1 MVLEMKLSHIITGL
15 WIFIAVGSSLSCKKS
30 SPVKPPVQP
39 PNPPDSTVSTVDTNY
54 NPVDAPIAST
64 IGFFLNNWQP
74 KSFIPPVNGK
84 DTTAFSGNTD
94 ITITV
99 DMNHVITKVSPYI
112 FGNNSNLWMGQMVT
126 QPVLMKYISDLS
138 PNILRGPGGSIS
150 DMYFWNQPSSPPSD
164 VPDSLYISGK
174 KTSAGYW
181 YGGNTQSWTLA
192 LNNYYALLQQT
203 NSTGILTVNYGYARY
218 GTGPHP
224 VQAAAHLAA
233 DWVRYDK
240 GRTKYWEIGNED
252 CGSWEAGYQIDPSQ
266 NQDGQPAI
274 ITGNL
279 YGQQFLVF
287 ADSMRAAAKET
298 GATIYIGAQ
307 LLDAPP
313 PSWADQTNKTWNQ
326 EVLTTAGS
334 DADFFMVHDYFTP
347 YQTNSGVND
356 ILATGNIVPANAMNY
371 LNRQFSKYGVASKPV
386 ALTEWNIQATSSMQN
401 VSYIAGVQAVITLGE
416 LIKNKF
422 GEASRWD
429 LANGWSSGDDQGM
442 FNIGDEPGGVP
453 LWNPRPAFY
462 YMYYFQRCFGDRMVA
477 SSVVGSSDIL
487 CYASSFNTNGAGVVL
502 INQSANTHQVGITLQ
517 HYATGSNYYW
527 YTLAGG
533 SDNGNFSRKVYVN
546 GQGPAGVSGGPLNY
560 ARVAAYSVSTKNGI
574 KVTVPP
580 YGVVYLVVARN

>member
-1 MVLEMKLSHIITGL
+1 MKVAKVIILFWFEIIGITL
-15 WIFIAVGSSLSCKKS
+15 FSCKKS
-30 SPVKPPVQP
+30 QPVKLPEV
-39 PNPPDSTVSTVDTNY
+39 PNPPDTSVSVPVDTNY
-54 NPVDAPIAST
+54 NPVNAPVAAT
-64 IGFFLNNWQP
+64 MGFFLNNWQP
-74 KSFIPPVNGK
+74 KSYTPPANVK
-84 DTTAFSGNTD
+84 DTTAFSGAADVN
-94 ITITV
+94 ITV
-99 DMNHVITKVSPYI
+99 DMNHVITKVSPEV
-112 FGNNSNLWMGQMVT
+112 FGNNANLWIGQLVT
-126 QPVLMKYISDLS
+126 QPVLMKYITDLS
-138 PNILRGPGGSIS
+138 PNIIRGPGGSIS
-150 DMYFWNQPSSPPSD
+150 DVYFWNQSSAPPSD

-203 NSTGILTVNYGYARY
+203 NSTGILTINYGYARY

-224 VQAAAHLAA
+224 VQTAAHLAA
-233 DWVRYDK
+233 DWVRYDQ

-252 CGSWEAGYQIDPSQ
+252 GGSWEAGYQIDPFQ

-287 ADSMRAAAKET
+287 ADSMRVAAKEA

-334 DADFFMVHDYFTP
+334 NADFFIVHDYFTP
-347 YQTNSGVND
+347 YQTNSGVQD
-356 ILATGNIVPANAMNY
+356 VLATGNTVPADAMNY
-371 LNRQFSKYGVASKPV
+371 LNQQFSQYGVASKPV
-386 ALTEWNIQATSSMQN
+386 ALTEWNIQATGSMQD
-401 VSYIAGVQAVITLGE
+401 VSYIAGVHAAITLGE

-429 LANGWSSGDDQGM
+429 LANGWSNGNDMGM
-442 FNIGDEPGGVP
+442 FNIGDEPGGAP

-462 YMYYFQRCFGDRMVA
+462 YMYYFQKCFGDRMVS
-477 SSVVGSSDIL
+477 SSVGESNDIL
-487 CYASSFNTNGAGVVL
+487 CYASSFGTDGAGIII
-502 INQSANTHQVGITLQ
+502 INKSANTHQVGITLQ
-517 HYATGSNYYW
+517 HYATGSNYCW
-527 YTLAGG
+527 YTLTGG

-560 ARVAAYSVSTKNGI
+560 ATVAAYSASTKSGI
-574 KVTVPP
+574 KITVPP